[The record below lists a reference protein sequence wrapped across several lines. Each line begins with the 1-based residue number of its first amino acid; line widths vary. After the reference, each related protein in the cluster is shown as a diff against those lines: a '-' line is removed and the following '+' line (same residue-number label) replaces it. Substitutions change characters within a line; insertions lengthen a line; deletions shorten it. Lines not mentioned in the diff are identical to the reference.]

1 MGTARDGIPR
11 VGVSARG
18 RLIAWTAFVAVFA
31 ALNYASRFSGGSA
44 PEDPLYRYGTAVAGL
59 VQYAIV
65 LGIVLWIARGAPK
78 RDVFALRR
86 PDSWASALTLAVG
99 IFFAVLALAAG
110 LSPFLDPGEE
120 QGLVPDRWQPNRAP
134 AFAVNAVVVVIV
146 APVVEEL
153 TFRGLGLTLLLTRL
167 ARWVAI
173 VVVGIAF
180 AAAHGLLE
188 ALPIL
193 AALGSALAFLRTKTA
208 SLYPAILLHA
218 SFNGFALLGA
228 LLVDN

>member
-1 MGTARDGIPR
+1 MSGR
-11 VGVSARG
+11 V
-18 RLIAWTAFVAVFA
+18 LAWVVFVAVFS
-31 ALNYASRFSGGSA
+31 ALNYAARFTGQDP
-44 PEDPLYRYGTAVAGL
+44 PEDILYTYDAFVFGL
-59 VQYAIV
+59 VQFAII
-65 LGIVLWIARGAPK
+65 LAIILLIARGDAA
-78 RDVFALRR
+78 RLFALRR
-86 PDSWASALTLAVG
+86 PTSWGRAAGIAFGVFVG
-99 IFFAVLALAAG
+99 IFVLLGA
-110 LSPFLDPGEE
+110 LSPVLDPGEE